1 MRTNEPTDGIS
12 CGRRHPGVP
21 LLATAA
27 VAVTTFA
34 AVALAASLLSACSEG
49 DETREFPQGG
59 GIPLSFRTTVEKPQT
74 RAELNTDNLTATG
87 IFAYLTDGDFNASTA
102 TPGFMF
108 NQKVER
114 TNNTSPWTYSPVKY
128 WPNNDTDKLSFFA
141 YAPYA
146 DETVAGGSNP
156 AFQEKTMAKGFPT
169 LTYTVPTAEA
179 DQTDLLASEPLMNR
193 TYKGIGGSISL
204 PMKHALTRVKFSVK
218 TETGIKITS
227 LAVNNI
233 PATAKLTF
241 TDSGFSWGSYTGTKT
256 CTATLAGGGTSVAA
270 NASSTDAAQTV
281 ATFFLLPDKASA
293 TFSITY
299 TQDGDSPLEIKKQE
313 VAFPAASAWVQGGG
327 VNYQLNVKKDGTMT
341 ATVANDWT
349 SGSGGSMSGKEKGIA
364 TAADW
369 VAFAETWN
377 ANGLPVSNGSPDYT
391 LYEDYGWYE
400 TDGANRVFTVKLTAP
415 FLLTGVAS
423 GKLYVP
429 VGTADQ
435 PLTLPIDGQGWEI
448 GIDLQNSSQRIEGT
462 YSGIVGYTKAGISNL
477 RVRTI
482 SGNSASTGYS
492 IESADAT
499 YAGVLAG
506 KVDGDILNC
515 SVELVKTT
523 VVNSNTS
530 ATGGMYLGG
539 LVGYCGGNILNS
551 AVFEGAGAVSASEVS
566 FSKASSGSGIGG
578 LAGGMTSGKTVSN
591 CYVRLSR
598 LSNQDGNTPA
608 AGWLVGGKTGISF
621 NACHYKS
628 GSTAT
633 GCTPNDPSTGTT
645 IFTDFTG
652 LRDLL
657 NTEANRHEGWALW
670 KEVTNNGT
678 VEQVV
683 LNLYR

>member
-1 MRTNEPTDGIS
+1 MMKTNYLT
-12 CGRRHPGVP
+12 
-21 LLATAA
+21 
-27 VAVTTFA
+27 
-34 AVALAASLLSACSEG
+34 AVALGLLTALCGCQAE
-49 DETREFPQGG
+49 DDTTHTPQGT
-59 GIPLSFRTTVEKPQT
+59 IPIGFSGDVSGT
-74 RAELNTDNLTATG
+74 RAAGYGSAADLQDIGVFTYFTNGAFSESS
-87 IFAYLTDGDFNASTA
+87 ST
-102 TPGFMF
+102 PNFMY

-114 TNNTSPWTYSPVKY
+114 QADGSWTYAPVKY
-128 WPNNDTDKLSFFA
+128 WPANTTEKLSFFA
-141 YAPYA
+141 YAPYV
-146 DETVAGGSNP
+146 DEAASGGSNP
-156 AFQEKTMAKGFPT
+156 TLSSNVAKGFPT
-169 LTYTVPTAEA
+169 LAYTVPAAESS
-179 DQTDLLASEPLMNR
+179 QVDLLAAVPLMNQ
-193 TYKGIGGSISL
+193 TYEGTSGSIKFT
-204 PMKHALTRVKFSVK
+204 MKHALTKVNIGIKSEVGITVTAFSV
-218 TETGIKITS
+218 
-227 LAVNNI
+227 NNV
-233 PATAKLTF
+233 PATATLTF
-241 TDSGFSWGSYTGTKT
+241 TDSGFDWGSYTGTKT
-256 CTATLAGGGTSVAA
+256 VNATLAGGGTAVTA
-270 NASSTDAAQTV
+270 NAADAQSL
-281 ATFFLLPDKASA
+281 ATFFVLPQKASA

-299 TQDGDSPLEIKKQE
+299 TQDGTPSMQFTKTDIAL
-313 VAFPAASAWVQGGG
+313 PATPTAWEQDMSVG
-327 VNYQLNVKKDGTMT
+327 YTLHVKKDGKVT
-341 ATVANDWT
+341 ATVGQDWT
-349 SGSGGSMSGKEKGIA
+349 SESGGDMSGKEKGIS
-364 TAADW
+364 TAAEW

-377 ANGLPVSNGSPDYT
+377 ANGLPKLPDGVTPDYT

-400 TDGANRVFTVKLTAP
+400 TKGSDRVFTIKLTAP
-415 FLLTGVAS
+415 FQLTGVS
-423 GKLYVP
+423 SDKLYVP
-429 VGTADQ
+429 VGTDSR

-462 YSGIVGYTKAGISNL
+462 YSGIVGYTQSGISNL
-477 RVRTI
+477 RVKTI
-482 SGNSASTGYS
+482 PGNSASTGYS

-551 AVFEGAGAVSASEVS
+551 AVFEGSGAVSASEVS

-578 LAGGMTSGKTVSN
+578 LAGGMASGKTVSN
-591 CYVRLSR
+591 CYVQFSR
-598 LSNQDGNTPA
+598 LSNQDGAGATPA

-633 GCTPNDPSTGTT
+633 GCTPNDTSTGTT
-645 IFTDFTG
+645 TFTDFTG
-652 LRDLL
+652 LCDLL